1 MLSLKAKNPA
11 CKAGPGSDVRFSC
24 IWYGAWTLAPASW
37 VLTFSNQIGAVKI
50 IREINML
57 GNKGRNMEK
66 LRSLRRKRQTVTTWI
81 HAF

>member
-37 VLTFSNQIGAVKI
+37 VLTFSNQIGAEKI

-57 GNKGRNMEK
+57 GKNVRKIEK
-66 LRSLRRKRQTVTTWI
+66 LRVLSGNG
-81 HAF
+81 